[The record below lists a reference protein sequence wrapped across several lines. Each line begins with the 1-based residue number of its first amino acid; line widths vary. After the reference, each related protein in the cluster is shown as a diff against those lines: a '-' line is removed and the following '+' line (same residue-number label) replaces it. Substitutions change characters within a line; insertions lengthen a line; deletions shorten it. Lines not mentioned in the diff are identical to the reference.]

1 MVNGQPDARTT
12 PLRRI
17 PVIGIVGGIGSGKS
31 AVAEAFRAIGCIVSD
46 SDRLAHEALRDP
58 AIRAAIVAR
67 HGRAIL
73 DDHGEIDRKALGR
86 IVFADRDARA
96 ALEALVHPYI
106 NAARERL
113 FATATPAT
121 PACVIDAPLLL
132 EAGLGPLCDAIVFVD
147 APHALR
153 LARVASRGWDET
165 ELARRE
171 AAQWQLGR
179 KRAASTHV
187 LVNDGERSDLS
198 HAVQRV
204 LGSIDAFRDRP
215 I

>member
-31 AVAEAFRAIGCIVSD
+31 AVAEAFRGLGCIVSD

-58 AIRAAIVAR
+58 SIRAAVVAR

-86 IVFADRDARA
+86 IVFADREART

-106 NAARERL
+106 NTARERL
-113 FATATPAT
+113 FATATPTT

-153 LARVASRGWDET
+153 LARVASRGWDEA

-171 AAQWQLGR
+171 AAQWSLPK
-179 KRAASTHV
+179 KRAASTDV
-187 LVNDGERSDLS
+187 VENVGDRAALVRAAEGILS
-198 HAVQRV
+198 RV
-204 LGSIDAFRDRP
+204 ATR
-215 I
+215 